1 MYKRFLFTSFCII
14 IFSAA
19 VSASARIDSTGVE
32 NNNGK
37 QIIIHKVEPG
47 ETYYSIGRKYD
58 VHPNDIISYNNN
70 ISLHPGTILKVPT
83 SREYNVSVPVKTAA
97 PSRPDNNLVDYKVGP
112 RETLYSIAKRFNTS
126 VEAIKQLNNLTS
138 NTLRAGQ
145 ILKVEPS
152 GTVAPDVPVIIPS
165 ETSNVDSGASAEL
178 EVRANRYGLREMKE
192 RGAAV
197 WITDENLDGTKML
210 ALHRTA
216 PVGTVIK
223 ITNPMTEKSTFAKV
237 VGKFTENETTK
248 DVIIVVTKAAADLL
262 GALDRRF
269 LVNLVYGVPFED

>member
-14 IFSAA
+14 FSAA
-19 VSASARIDSTGVE
+19 VFASARIDSTGVE

-37 QIIIHKVEPG
+37 QIIIHRVEAK
-47 ETYYSIGRKYD
+47 ETYYSIGRRYQ
-58 VHPNDIISYNNN
+58 VPPGEIISYNNN
-70 ISLHPGTILKVPT
+70 VNLHPGTLLKIPT
-83 SREYNVSVPVKTAA
+83 DRPYQVSVSVRNSPAA
-97 PSRPDNNLVDYKVGP
+97 NSKLVDYKVGP
-112 RETLYSIAKRFNTS
+112 KETLYSIARRFNTS
-126 VEAIKQLNNLTS
+126 VEAIKQLNNLTG
-138 NTLRAGQ
+138 NTLREGQ

-152 GTVAPDVPVIIPS
+152 GTTAPTVPVIIPA
-165 ETSNVDSGASAEL
+165 ETNSADSGTSAEIDI
-178 EVRANRYGLREMKE
+178 RPNRYGLREMRE

-216 PVGTVIK
+216 PVGTVVK

-262 GALDRRF
+262 GALDKRF
-269 LVNLVYGVPFED
+269 LVNIVYGVPFDE